1 MEKTTT
7 LEQQVSFTR
16 LLNAP
21 RELVFKVW
29 TDPVHL
35 AKWWGP
41 KGFTSPV
48 CRVDARTSGKIYIDM
63 KGPDGVVY
71 PMTGTYTEVVKP
83 SKLVF
88 TARAHF
94 DENNTPLIET
104 ITTVTL
110 TEENGK
116 TRMVVEAVV
125 TKMIGAGAQSVAG
138 MEQGWSQ
145 SLDRLKALL
154 ETITTS

>member
-1 MEKTTT
+1 MEKTQT
-7 LEQQVSFTR
+7 LKQQVSFTR

-41 KGFTSPV
+41 KGFTNPV
-48 CRVDARTSGKIYIDM
+48 CKADARTGGAIYIDM
-63 KGPDGVVY
+63 QAPDGVVH
-71 PMTGTYTEVVKP
+71 PMTGTFTEVVKP

-88 TARAHF
+88 TAQAHF
-94 DENNTPLIET
+94 DENNIPLIEVL
-104 ITTVTL
+104 ITVTL
-110 TEENGK
+110 TEEKGK
-116 TRMVVEAVV
+116 TRIVVEAIV

-138 MEQGWSQ
+138 MEQGWGE

-154 ETITTS
+154 EKITAA